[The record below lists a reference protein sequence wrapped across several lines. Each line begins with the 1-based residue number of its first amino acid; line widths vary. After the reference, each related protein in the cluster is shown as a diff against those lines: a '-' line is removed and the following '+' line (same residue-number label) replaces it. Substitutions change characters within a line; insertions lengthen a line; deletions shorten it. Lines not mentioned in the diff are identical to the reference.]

1 MYDYYIDYLLTC
13 ERNKYKSNN
22 DLETWKTIKSIYR
35 KLLMD
40 LFNEF
45 DMSSVTDTLDGDDDY
60 QEWLEE
66 EQRKEYDY

>member
-1 MYDYYIDYLLTC
+1 MYDYYIDYLLAC